1 MATGIARNGPCIC
14 GSGKRFKQCCG
25 QIDAPH
31 WNKAAIGRLE
41 GSILSAKFA
50 HLIEHEPT
58 CVLDG
63 ETLPPGV
70 FAKPLSD
77 RYSWRTIAS
86 ALTATQKDHSAEVTG
101 ASGSQRF
108 HPQRVTTLVDQGRWA
123 QGVKDLVKQA
133 YREEVEPFYSCT
145 IKWFEAPHAWYRYPV
160 SSLLKRQHLMNLSNG
175 RHWGGCKPRLGDT
188 SGQETTDAPA

>member
-41 GSILSAKFA
+41 GGILSAKYA
-50 HLIEHEPT
+50 HLVKDEPT
-58 CVLDG
+58 CALNG
-63 ETLPPGV
+63 ETLPPGI

-77 RYSWRTIAS
+77 RYAWRTIAS

-101 ASGSQRF
+101 ASGSQRSTSNCLMSAIDF
-108 HPQRVTTLVDQGRWA
+108 I
-123 QGVKDLVKQA
+123 
-133 YREEVEPFYSCT
+133 FST
-145 IKWFEAPHAWYRYPV
+145 IIA
-160 SSLLKRQHLMNLSNG
+160 LLMRIDS
-175 RHWGGCKPRLGDT
+175 
-188 SGQETTDAPA
+188 